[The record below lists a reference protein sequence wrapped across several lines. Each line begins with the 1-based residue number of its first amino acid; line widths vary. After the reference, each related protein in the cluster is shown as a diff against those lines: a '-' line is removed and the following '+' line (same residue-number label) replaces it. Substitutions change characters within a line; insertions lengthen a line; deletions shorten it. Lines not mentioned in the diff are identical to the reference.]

1 MWFQLSGKHIS
12 RMTVNIKIPSINKQE
27 PRFESTPCSFS
38 FMSRHIL
45 LEPMSFFTG
54 RNRMLVDINLSSAL
68 PASSICMNISMW
80 HQYINKKLGTFSKKW
95 CQHPKRCCT
104 NTLTSIHLAKFNGK
118 QGCRFLKTYT
128 VGASEHSKD
137 FDTSSSYDYVSS
149 CCRAYFPLNV
159 ACLVLNMINKRCDVA
174 ELCRV
179 SRATLRCYTK
189 QPLGLGNKVLKLKQ
203 LTARI
208 LRLIFS
214 APLGQ
219 HPWVLGSIRR
229 KQQVTAL
236 N

>member
-1 MWFQLSGKHIS
+1 
-12 RMTVNIKIPSINKQE
+12 
-27 PRFESTPCSFS
+27 
-38 FMSRHIL
+38 
-45 LEPMSFFTG
+45 MSFFTG
-54 RNRMLVDINLSSAL
+54 WKRMLVDINLSSGL
-68 PASSICMNISMW
+68 PASSIRMKTSMW
-80 HQYINKKLGTFSKKW
+80 HQYINKKLGTFSKKRCW
-95 CQHPKRCCT
+95 NPKGCCI
-104 NTLTSIHLAKFNGK
+104 NTLTSIHLANFNGK

-137 FDTSSSYDYVSS
+137 FDTSSSYGYVSS
-149 CCRAYFPLNV
+149 CCRPYFPLNV

-174 ELCRV
+174 ELCQV
-179 SRATLRCYTK
+179 SRATLRC
-189 QPLGLGNKVLKLKQ
+189 GLGWFRCNKVLKLKQ

-229 KQQVTAL
+229 KQQVAAL